1 MLTNGIDDSGTES
14 STIDD
19 NGVAPM
25 AMLAMPVSS
34 TPISVIDEAATFDV
48 PPPLAAT
55 SVRSIVLTAMPAGA
69 TSTVSSPAAT
79 LRSNAS

>member
-1 MLTNGIDDSGTES
+1 MLISGIDDSGAES

-19 NGVAPM
+19 SGVAPM

-34 TPISVIDEAATFDV
+34 TPISVIDDAAMLEE

-55 SVRSIVLTAMPAGA
+55 AARSIVLTAMPAGA